1 MRRPKSIFKPQI
13 IDHMPSCPHTSTLH
27 SKNQVST
34 ARSCHAC
41 SDLRQGPRWPRI
53 LLLQFFPPI
62 RSDASNNRQ
71 RRCHALIHLI
81 IVDQTK
87 AGTRLA
93 PVCQIPLL
101 GTWKVKSA
109 TKMDV
114 LPTFLSRRPSPE
126 GHGAYG
132 KSSHW
137 REGEI

>member
-1 MRRPKSIFKPQI
+1 MRVL
-13 IDHMPSCPHTSTLH
+13 TSGKD
-27 SKNQVST
+27 SGGQGSYFFNFS
-34 ARSCHAC
+34 
-41 SDLRQGPRWPRI
+41 RQFA
-53 LLLQFFPPI
+53 QMHQTT
-62 RSDASNNRQ
+62 RQ

-93 PVCQIPLL
+93 PVCQIQLL

-126 GHGAYG
+126 GHEAYG
-132 KSSHW
+132 QSSYW